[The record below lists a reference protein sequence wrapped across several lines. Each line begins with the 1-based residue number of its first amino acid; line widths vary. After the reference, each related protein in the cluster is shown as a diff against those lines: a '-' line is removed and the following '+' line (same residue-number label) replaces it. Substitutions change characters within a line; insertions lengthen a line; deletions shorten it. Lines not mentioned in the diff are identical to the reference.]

1 MLSKV
6 FKVIEPKRFDMYI
19 EDVKTEAN
27 DVLIK
32 VDYISICKADLRYYE
47 GTRDARV
54 LSLKYPMSLI
64 HEATGIVLKD
74 PQGQYNV
81 GQKIV
86 MIPNRVER
94 KACEHCVCDHPQ
106 LGENYCPKALFAS
119 SNSDGFSK
127 EIIAYP
133 HQYILPVPVGLENK
147 YAVFSEM
154 LSVAIAA
161 IRRIEIPNGTIAIWG
176 DGVLGYLIV
185 SALRFLNKD
194 NRIIVV
200 GKHREKVMKFP
211 VNKYF
216 MINENIDE
224 QIALAFECVGGNG
237 AVSAI
242 NQILK
247 EISVG
252 GEVILTGVT
261 EQEVPISTRKI
272 LEKGIKVSGITRSQK
287 SDFEVAL
294 HLLQQEEFLPFINSL
309 ILSENKISSITE
321 FYYAFEKESKNKLL
335 GKHLMQLQF

>member
-1 MLSKV
+1 MLGKV
-6 FKVIEPKRFDMYI
+6 FKIIEPKRFDMYI
-19 EDVKTEAN
+19 EDVKTDVN

-47 GTRDARV
+47 GTRDARL

-74 PQGQYNV
+74 SRGLFNV
-81 GQKIV
+81 GQKVV
-86 MIPNRVER
+86 MIPNRIER

-106 LGENYCPKALFAS
+106 LGENYCPNALFAS

-133 HQYILPVPVGLENK
+133 HQYILAVPTDLENK
-147 YAVFSEM
+147 YAVFAEM

-161 IRRIEIPNGTIAIWG
+161 IRRVEVPNGTIAVWG
-176 DGVLGYLIV
+176 DGVLGYLIAA
-185 SALRFLNKD
+185 ALRFLYKD
-194 NRIIVV
+194 NRIVV
-200 GKHREKVMKFP
+200 IGKHPEKVMQFP
-211 VNKYF
+211 VNKYY
-216 MINENIDE
+216 MIHEKIDE

-237 AVSAI
+237 AVLAI

-252 GEVILTGVT
+252 GELVLTGVT
-261 EQEVPISTRKI
+261 EQEAPISTRKI
-272 LEKGIKVSGITRSQK
+272 LEKGLKITGITRSQK
-287 SDFEVAL
+287 SDFEIAL
-294 HLLQQEEFLPFINSL
+294 QLLQQKDFLQLIDSL

-321 FYYAFEKESKNKLL
+321 FYYAFEKEAKNKQL